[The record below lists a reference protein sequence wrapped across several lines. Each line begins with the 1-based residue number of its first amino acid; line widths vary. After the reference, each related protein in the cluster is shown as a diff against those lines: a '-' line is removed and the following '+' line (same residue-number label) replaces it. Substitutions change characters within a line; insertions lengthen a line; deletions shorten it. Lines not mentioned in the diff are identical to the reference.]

1 MRISDTR
8 ISSQLDVTPVV
19 YKDLLQVSEPTHE
32 NELEAAGLF
41 PVQSVKSVLKR
52 LKQQQDLIL
61 N

>member
-32 NELEAAGLF
+32 NELQPAGLF
-41 PVQSVKSVLKR
+41 PVRSVTSALKR
-52 LKQQQDLIL
+52 LEQQQDLL
-61 N
+61 F